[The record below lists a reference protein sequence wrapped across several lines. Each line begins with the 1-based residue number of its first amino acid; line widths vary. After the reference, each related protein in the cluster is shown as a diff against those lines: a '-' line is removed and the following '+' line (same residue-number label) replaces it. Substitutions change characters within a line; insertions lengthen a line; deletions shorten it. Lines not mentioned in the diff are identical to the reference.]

1 MDAENNE
8 NKLAQ
13 GPIDAVVPDGDVPIT
28 AHAPPHRDAMVSAVR
43 TKKLTAVFKTEKL
56 LLHYFLMRSSTISC
70 HTIAALP
77 HPRSCVLLLIGA
89 ATQSR

>member
-43 TKKLTAVFKTEKL
+43 TKKLTAVFKTE
-56 LLHYFLMRSSTISC
+56 
-70 HTIAALP
+70 
-77 HPRSCVLLLIGA
+77 
-89 ATQSR
+89 